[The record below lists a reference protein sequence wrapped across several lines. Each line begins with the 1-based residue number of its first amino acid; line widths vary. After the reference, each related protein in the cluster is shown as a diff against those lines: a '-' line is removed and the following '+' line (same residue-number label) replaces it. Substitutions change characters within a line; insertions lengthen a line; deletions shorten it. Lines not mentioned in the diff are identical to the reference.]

1 MSVAPSKSGE
11 AEVIAIVKEPLIN
24 RAIASIF
31 RDHGDPAEVPANVD
45 RFASYFRG
53 GMGCLSPLSDTIR
66 LSGVTVSHQ
75 NTPLHVEIGKRTE
88 NLKAR
93 RVLRQAPIADLG
105 ETKNPLDDQQ
115 RMLALR
121 PHA

>member
-1 MSVAPSKSGE
+1 MSRFFST
-11 AEVIAIVKEPLIN
+11 KEPLIN
-24 RAIASIF
+24 PAIASIF
-31 RDHGDPAEVPANVD
+31 RDHGDPAQAPANVD
-45 RFASYFRG
+45 RFPAHFRC
-53 GMGCLSPLSDTIR
+53 GMGCLSPLLDRIR
-66 LSGVTVSHQ
+66 LSSVTVSHQ

-115 RMLALR
+115 RMLAFR